1 MCGVILAVVFIFSGG
16 SEYLMDFSDK
26 TEEASIKLEG
36 YERDIRQSAEE
47 IKTRLAGTVEAV
59 EAAGVKVKTTIDET
73 RNTITDVAR
82 KAKEISKNLEAR
94 AEELEEVASMTA
106 I

>member
-1 MCGVILAVVFIFSGG
+1 MN
-16 SEYLMDFSDK
+16 FSDK
-26 TEEASIKLEG
+26 TEDASIKLES
-36 YERDIRQSAEE
+36 YERDIRQSAED
-47 IKTRLAGTVEAV
+47 IKLKLAGTVEAI

-82 KAKEISKNLEAR
+82 KAKDISKNLEAR